1 MIWLPPQETTLGLT
15 KMATKDSQQ
24 NLESKNS
31 NSLTQQEKNK
41 NSIAENKNLIN
52 KELEEKLIREN
63 YGLVVSQALYFLGD
77 PNFEDYIQ
85 AGLIGLLKAV
95 RNHNEDKAK
104 FSTFATVCV
113 RNEIKNLSTKS
124 RKHGA
129 KNYRSVKEK
138 DRQYDKKEALSECL
152 PEFLSEEYKFII
164 SLKIQNYTNK
174 EISELIS
181 CSKAEVK
188 EKIELIIKLLKEY
201 NV

>member
-1 MIWLPPQETTLGLT
+1 MIWLPPQEITLGLT

-138 DRQYDKKEALSECL
+138 DRQYDKKEELSECL
-152 PEFLSEEYKFII
+152 PEFLPEEYKFII